1 MGSSVKEWEELT
13 RYQTPEWMKKAKFG
27 IYTHWG
33 VYSVPAFGP
42 NVSWYPYKMYQ
53 EGTDQFAYHCRTFG
67 HPSKVG
73 YKDLIPLFTGEKF
86 NADEWAELFQK
97 AGARFA
103 GPVAEHHDGFSMW
116 DSQVNDWNAANM
128 GPGRDVV
135 GELEQAVRRRGM
147 HFITAFHHAENWKFY
162 PHWVKEYD
170 TSDPQYA
177 GLYGEPHN
185 TDWGSEKRYLPEP
198 IRWGTSLNGAI
209 DQLWMAQDLP
219 SAEFHEKWFTKLK
232 EVIDAYHPDYIW
244 FDFGLT
250 FINDLY
256 QRKFLTYYQNEGIKN
271 GQEVAISYKWNH
283 LPTGAGLIDLEQ
295 GRFDKATY
303 HDWITDTTVDAGEA
317 WGYMRDASYKSAK
330 SLIHYLLDNVSKN
343 GYLLLNVGPKPDGSI
358 PTEAKRVLLEMGEW
372 LEINGEAVYD
382 TTSWRAAEEGPTRM
396 TSSGAFCEM
405 DEVEYTQRD
414 IRYTMKDHNIYA
426 TALGKLKK
434 QVVLHKILPMVYADE
449 IESISILGENKPLK
463 WKVDGGTLIIE
474 TGDGGTNDIANVLK
488 ITRKIIFK

>member
-1 MGSSVKEWEELT
+1 
-13 RYQTPEWMKKAKFG
+13 
-27 IYTHWG
+27 
-33 VYSVPAFGP
+33 
-42 NVSWYPYKMYQ
+42 
-53 EGTDQFAYHCRTFG
+53 
-67 HPSKVG
+67 
-73 YKDLIPLFTGEKF
+73 
-86 NADEWAELFQK
+86 
-97 AGARFA
+97 
-103 GPVAEHHDGFSMW
+103 
-116 DSQVNDWNAANM
+116 
-128 GPGRDVV
+128 
-135 GELEQAVRRRGM
+135 
-147 HFITAFHHAENWKFY
+147 
-162 PHWVKEYD
+162 
-170 TSDPQYA
+170 
-177 GLYGEPHN
+177 
-185 TDWGSEKRYLPEP
+185 
-198 IRWGTSLNGAI
+198 
-209 DQLWMAQDLP
+209 
-219 SAEFHEKWFTKLK
+219 
-232 EVIDAYHPDYIW
+232 
-244 FDFGLT
+244 
-250 FINDLY
+250 
-256 QRKFLTYYQNEGIKN
+256 
-271 GQEVAISYKWNH
+271 
-283 LPTGAGLIDLEQ
+283 
-295 GRFDKATY
+295 
-303 HDWITDTTVDAGEA
+303 
-317 WGYMRDASYKSAK
+317 MRDASYKSAK